1 MQLME
6 VGDVARILGVS
17 KDLVRLLVKD
27 GRIVPTATTLRGLR
41 LFAPGD
47 VEALRR
53 ERERR
58 PTKPLSAANR
68 RAVRS

>member
-6 VGDVARILGVS
+6 VGDVARVLGVS

-27 GRIVPTATTLRGLR
+27 GRIVPTATTLRDLR

-58 PTKPLSAANR
+58 Q
-68 RAVRS
+68 RSR